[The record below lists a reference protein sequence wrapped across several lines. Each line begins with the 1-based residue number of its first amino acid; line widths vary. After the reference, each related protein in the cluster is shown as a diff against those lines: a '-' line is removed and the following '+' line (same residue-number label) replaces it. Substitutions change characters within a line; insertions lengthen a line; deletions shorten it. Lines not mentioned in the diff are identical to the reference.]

1 VRVTAPP
8 AQNYCPIHEIQPE
21 FRHDL
26 RIKAVPDDGVTTK
39 NILMQRETTEAAAG
53 LTLDE
58 AVDLAENS
66 PLGMDEVFL
75 RVQSAVM
82 GRYLDCRGRD
92 MDTTVL
98 VTAAERHRY
107 DPAALAALID
117 RA

>member
-1 VRVTAPP
+1 M
-8 AQNYCPIHEIQPE
+8 
-21 FRHDL
+21 
-26 RIKAVPDDGVTTK
+26 TTK

-58 AVDLAENS
+58 AVEIAENS

-82 GRYLDCRGRD
+82 GRYLDCHGRE

-98 VTAAERHRY
+98 VTAAERHPY
-107 DPAALAALID
+107 DPMALAALID
-117 RA
+117 RAGGERDEA